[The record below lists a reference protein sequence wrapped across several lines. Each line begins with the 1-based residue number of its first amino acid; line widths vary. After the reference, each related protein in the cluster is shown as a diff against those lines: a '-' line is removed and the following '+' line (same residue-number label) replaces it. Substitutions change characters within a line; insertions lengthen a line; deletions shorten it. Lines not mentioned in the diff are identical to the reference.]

1 MKTLM
6 RATAFG
12 ALLATASVAVLTPT
26 IAGAQTPAAPP
37 AADSMFRA
45 TTLNLAAQGEVRV
58 QPDMATITIGVQTDG
73 KTAAEAME
81 KNAAQMNGVIAALR
95 RAGIGEREIQTSG
108 LNLNPQYVYQESQP
122 PRLNGYQASNQVS
135 VRVLELGRLGPAIDS
150 VVASGAN
157 QINGISFGLR
167 DPSVAENQ
175 ARRDAVRALEAK
187 TALYAGA
194 TGHRVGRLVT
204 LSEGGG
210 YSPPPPM
217 PMAMARVAD
226 FAEKGT
232 PTSGGELAVRIDV
245 TALYELVR

>member
-6 RATAFG
+6 RAAAFG
-12 ALLATASVAVLTPT
+12 ALLATASVVAM
-26 IAGAQTPAAPP
+26 AQTPAAPP

-45 TTLNLAAQGEVRV
+45 TTLNLAAFGEVRV

-108 LNLNPQYVYQESQP
+108 LNLNPQYVYQENQP
-122 PRLNGYQASNQVS
+122 PRLNGYQASNQVG
-135 VRVLELGRLGPAIDS
+135 VRVLELARLGPAIDA

-167 DPSVAENQ
+167 DPAVAENR
-175 ARRDAVRALEAK
+175 ARRDAVQALEAK
-187 TALYAGA
+187 ARLYAEA
-194 TGHRVGRLVT
+194 TQHRVGRLVT

-210 YSPPPPM
+210 YSPPPPQPM
-217 PMAMARVAD
+217 VMAMARD
-226 FAEKGT
+226 SFASKGT

-245 TALYELVR
+245 TGLYELVR